1 MNFERGK
8 FNACSPGFIR
18 TNLNNDARTHTVWK
32 GARARA
38 PRASRPGR
46 SNGNA
51 LRRERPDPVVI

>member
-8 FNACSPGFIR
+8 FNVRTPDFIR
-18 TNLNNDARTHTVWK
+18 TNLNNYAGTHTVGK

-38 PRASRPGR
+38 SRASRPGR

-51 LRRERPDPVVI
+51 LRRERPDPVVT